1 MRILL
6 IAVLIGCFGVI
17 CLVTGRSA
25 NANMEG
31 MGNPEAFRHASDA
44 WRVLILAQAGIALG
58 ILTKIFAQ
66 FTRLRR
72 NYHDVL
78 FWPTVGLAAVYFGA
92 ILYIGVDLAERI
104 GLPLTW
110 RSPAAATLFTASD
123 IILFVV
129 MLRLGRIFA
138 YAQRTNATVKFT
150 VVDTSKVGLD
160 IDLTNQH
167 QVLPKP

>member
-6 IAVLIGCFGVI
+6 VAVLIGCFGII

-25 NANMEG
+25 QVNAQDMENAE
-31 MGNPEAFRHASDA
+31 MVRHATDA
-44 WRVLILAQAGIALG
+44 WRVLILAQAGVALG
-58 ILTKIFAQ
+58 ILTKIFVQ
-66 FTRLRR
+66 FARLRR

-78 FWPTVGLAAVYFGA
+78 FWPTVGLATIYFGA

-104 GLPLTW
+104 GLPITW

-150 VVDTSKVGLD
+150 IVDTSKAGLD
-160 IDLTNQH
+160 IDLTNQS